1 VKTRLRPSGQ
11 PYGRSSAA
19 TFPGLLGRF
28 PRPPAD
34 QGSRCQPGHLI
45 AHAAQPACRD
55 QQNARCPNPKNRIH
69 NAAASSSQFLPS
81 SCVNLLSVPPSL
93 RRGVPKHLLQDQR
106 CCPWP
111 SPGTQWA
118 RLPLAPLARA
128 EISTLQGSLY
138 AADRS
143 IAIVPLRRRSL
154 CRRRGPCY
162 RGSWHLPGP
171 DFHRLAGASLSL
183 GFAPVLTSFELFGA
197 RAGWAH
203 WGQFSLTFSGGT
215 RTLNLLINSLSGCLR
230 SGAFHPAGSPNVRI
244 QTECGHPLGLFG
256 ILSPRPGTL
265 GRQPAG
271 RKGAKNWSEPTPGT
285 I

>member
-1 VKTRLRPSGQ
+1 
-11 PYGRSSAA
+11 
-19 TFPGLLGRF
+19 
-28 PRPPAD
+28 
-34 QGSRCQPGHLI
+34 
-45 AHAAQPACRD
+45 
-55 QQNARCPNPKNRIH
+55 
-69 NAAASSSQFLPS
+69 
-81 SCVNLLSVPPSL
+81 
-93 RRGVPKHLLQDQR
+93 
-106 CCPWP
+106 
-111 SPGTQWA
+111 
-118 RLPLAPLARA
+118 
-128 EISTLQGSLY
+128 
-138 AADRS
+138 
-143 IAIVPLRRRSL
+143 
-154 CRRRGPCY
+154 
-162 RGSWHLPGP
+162 
-171 DFHRLAGASLSL
+171 LSL